1 MSKNFDKLR
10 AVFKKLNSPSGCA
23 WDRKQTHSSLLK
35 YLREETAEFA
45 AAVRGGRVPDIK
57 EELGDVLLQVMFHSQ
72 IAENNGIFT
81 IDDVMKGLEAK
92 LRRRHPHV
100 FARRKVGS
108 VKEIISN
115 WNEIKRNEKKY
126 EIGRRKKKVS

>member
-1 MSKNFDKLR
+1 M
-10 AVFKKLNSPSGCA
+10 NSPSGCA

-35 YLREETAEFA
+35 YLREETSEFA
-45 AAVRGGRVPDIK
+45 SAVRSGRASSIK
-57 EELGDVLLQVMFHSQ
+57 DELGDVLLQVMFHAE
-72 IAENNGIFT
+72 IARKNGKFT
-81 IDDVMKGLEAK
+81 IDDVIKNLDAK

-108 VKEIISN
+108 VKEIIAN
-115 WNEIKRNEKKY
+115 WDEIKRNEKKN